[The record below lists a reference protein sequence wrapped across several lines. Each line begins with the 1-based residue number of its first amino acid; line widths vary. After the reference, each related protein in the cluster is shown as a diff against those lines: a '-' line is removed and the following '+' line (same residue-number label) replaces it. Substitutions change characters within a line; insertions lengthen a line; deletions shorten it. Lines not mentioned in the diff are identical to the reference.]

1 MFGTNGNAGI
11 AVTDPT
17 KQAEIYRALES
28 LKKDESGWK
37 KSVDSFIGPHKPS
50 PEEQFL
56 LLQVIEDY
64 LNKRYHSSSQGDVSV
79 IRTFLLHYTKNSR
92 SSTVDQPAFLT
103 NKMAHIFSL
112 VFAADFPERWSSF
125 FNDLFSFFSD
135 NINDRKVAF
144 FYLKVLLAIDTEVV
158 NRDIQRSK
166 NESDRN
172 IKIKD
177 AMREICINEI
187 AKSWLTIANALPEDN
202 VIQCLVLDNIASY
215 VDWIELDLVA
225 NDYVMP
231 LIISKFQNPAT
242 SESATAAVCSLLE
255 KGMPA
260 EKKVG
265 LTLTIMTVLRSNGLL
280 TVNDNNDEEE
290 VTRVGS
296 LVNTLGLVLL
306 DVQNKLCASSIL
318 EKEQECCVQEM
329 AGLAEPAL
337 VVLNNEDPDL
347 SCMCIDYIR
356 AYCSFLLKFHPNETN
371 FIEKVIRA
379 GLQRYV
385 MNDDMTVGGD
395 GEDEVEFQ
403 EFRRELRSMLN
414 VIGLKRP
421 EAIINA
427 VEPWTAEVTSGG
439 SSIPVNRI
447 EALLNVI
454 FHLHEIIPSNMLQSP
469 REGISQRAARL
480 PIVILEG
487 LVLDGRCPA
496 IHVLYFELACRYE
509 RLLVLQPQPV
519 VIPHIAA
526 AFLDQRGISISS
538 ANVRTRI
545 VYLFCRFVKSHK
557 TVLGP
562 LVSEVITRL
571 APLLAVSP
579 QADTN
584 QLLSPE
590 DQGYI
595 FEATATLIVF
605 GDLTSEM
612 KSQYVGEL
620 ASTLAMKFE
629 NGLVE
634 LNTARARKADEE
646 TIQAILQFMS
656 NIIGYSS
663 RMSKAFNNAQSM
675 KACNCIDI
683 YLRLIKLYLETLSP
697 QNAFL
702 LESTR
707 QFAHRLV
714 VSMENELM
722 PYMNGIFD
730 KLALVSTDLDSMHHL
745 LIFCHQTVA
754 KYKKAMLTSGVD
766 LGNVLAIAARAS
778 LQEQENNIP
787 AKDDS
792 QRALLYVQRAFV
804 QLLYTVI
811 ASDCTPALNTT
822 PGLLDHVLESAARLA
837 LSSDQTAQKVAL
849 SCLAKIS
856 LITPSWSA
864 RTLRVAL
871 EIPSLSHITPSDAGS
886 TLVVHEVCATLTSL
900 HQSDPDGF
908 TRALRELV
916 PNGFSDQLLSA
927 LTNLK
932 GKNLDKQV
940 MNLYSSLRNQSAQ

>member
-125 FNDLFSFFSD
+125 FNDLFFSD

-496 IHVLYFELACRYE
+496 IHVLYFE
-509 RLLVLQPQPV
+509 
-519 VIPHIAA
+519 I
-526 AFLDQRGISISS
+526 G
-538 ANVRTRI
+538 
-545 VYLFCRFVKSHK
+545 
-557 TVLGP
+557 
-562 LVSEVITRL
+562 
-571 APLLAVSP
+571 
-579 QADTN
+579 
-584 QLLSPE
+584 
-590 DQGYI
+590 
-595 FEATATLIVF
+595 
-605 GDLTSEM
+605 
-612 KSQYVGEL
+612 
-620 ASTLAMKFE
+620 
-629 NGLVE
+629 
-634 LNTARARKADEE
+634 RA
-646 TIQAILQFMS
+646 
-656 NIIGYSS
+656 
-663 RMSKAFNNAQSM
+663 
-675 KACNCIDI
+675 
-683 YLRLIKLYLETLSP
+683 
-697 QNAFL
+697 
-702 LESTR
+702 
-707 QFAHRLV
+707 
-714 VSMENELM
+714 
-722 PYMNGIFD
+722 
-730 KLALVSTDLDSMHHL
+730 
-745 LIFCHQTVA
+745 
-754 KYKKAMLTSGVD
+754 
-766 LGNVLAIAARAS
+766 
-778 LQEQENNIP
+778 
-787 AKDDS
+787 
-792 QRALLYVQRAFV
+792 
-804 QLLYTVI
+804 
-811 ASDCTPALNTT
+811 
-822 PGLLDHVLESAARLA
+822 HV
-837 LSSDQTAQKVAL
+837 
-849 SCLAKIS
+849 
-856 LITPSWSA
+856 
-864 RTLRVAL
+864 
-871 EIPSLSHITPSDAGS
+871 
-886 TLVVHEVCATLTSL
+886 
-900 HQSDPDGF
+900 
-908 TRALRELV
+908 
-916 PNGFSDQLLSA
+916 
-927 LTNLK
+927 
-932 GKNLDKQV
+932 
-940 MNLYSSLRNQSAQ
+940 

>member
-28 LKKDESGWK
+28 LKKDELGWK
-37 KSVDSFIGPHKPS
+37 KSVESFIGPHKPS
-50 PEEQFL
+50 AEEQFL
-56 LLQVIEDY
+56 LLQVIEDF
-64 LNKRYHSSSQGDVSV
+64 LNKRYHSSSQQDVLV
-79 IRTFLLHYTKNSR
+79 IRNFLLHYTKNSR
-92 SSTVDQPAFLT
+92 SSSEDQPVFLT

-112 VFAADFPERWSSF
+112 VFAADFPERWSTF
-125 FNDLFSFFSD
+125 FNDLFFNA

-187 AKSWLTIANALPEDN
+187 AKSWLSIANALTGDDA
-202 VIQCLVLDNIASY
+202 IQCLVLDNIASY

-231 LIISKFQNPAT
+231 LIISKFQNAAT

-265 LTLTIMTVLRSNGLL
+265 LTLTIMTVLRNNGLL
-280 TVNDNNDEEE
+280 AVNDNDDDEE

-318 EKEQECCVQEM
+318 EKEQTCCVQEM
-329 AGLAEPAL
+329 AGLAEPAII
-337 VVLNNEDPDL
+337 VLNNEDPDS
-347 SCMCIDYIR
+347 SCLCIDFIR
-356 AYCSFLLKFHPNETN
+356 AYASFLIKFHPNDTN
-371 FIEKVIRA
+371 FIEKVIRT

-385 MNDDMTVGGD
+385 MGDDLTIGGD
-395 GEDEVEFQ
+395 GEEEVEFQ
-403 EFRRELRSMLN
+403 EYRKELRSMLN

-427 VEPWTAEVTSGG
+427 IEPWTAEVTAGA

-447 EALLNVI
+447 EALLNII

-480 PIVILEG
+480 PILILHG

-496 IHVLYFELACRYE
+496 INVLYFELACRYE
-509 RLLVLQPQPV
+509 RLLVLQSQPV
-519 VIPHIAA
+519 VIPHIAG
-526 AFLDQRGISISS
+526 AFLDQRGISIPSG
-538 ANVRTRI
+538 NVRTRI

-579 QADTN
+579 QSDANQMLSAD
-584 QLLSPE
+584 

-620 ASTLAMKFE
+620 ATTLAVKFE

-646 TIQAILQFMS
+646 TIQAILQFMA

-675 KACNCIDI
+675 KACNCIEI
-683 YLRLIKLYLETLSP
+683 YLKLIKLFVGTLNP
-697 QNAFL
+697 ENVFL

-714 VSMENELM
+714 VSMEEELM
-722 PYMNGIFD
+722 PYMSGIFD

-754 KYKKAMLTSGVD
+754 KFKKSMLTSGVD

-778 LQEQENNIP
+778 LQEQENNLP
-787 AKDDS
+787 AKDDG

-804 QLLYTVI
+804 QLLFTVI
-811 ASDCTPALNTT
+811 VSDCAPALNTS
-822 PGLLDHVLESAARLA
+822 PGLLDHVLEAAARLA

-849 SCLAKIS
+849 SCLSKIS
-856 LITPSWSA
+856 LIIPAWSEK
-864 RTLRVAL
+864 TLRVAL

-886 TLVVHEVCATLTSL
+886 TLVVHEVCATLSSL

-908 TRALRELV
+908 ERALRGLV
-916 PNGFSDQLLSA
+916 PNGFSNQLLSA

-940 MNLYSSLRNQSAQ
+940 MSIYSSLKNQTAQ

>member
-28 LKKDESGWK
+28 LKKDEAGWK
-37 KSVDSFIGPHKPS
+37 KSVESFVGAS
-50 PEEQFL
+50 QTSAEEQFL
-56 LLQVIEDY
+56 LLQVLEDF
-64 LNKRYHSSSQGDVSV
+64 LNKRYHFSNPDDVAV
-79 IRTFLLHYTKNSR
+79 VRNFLLHYTKSNGAQ
-92 SSTVDQPAFLT
+92 DQPAYLT

-125 FNDLFSFFSD
+125 FNDLFFTG
-135 NINDRKVAF
+135 NLNDHRVAF
-144 FYLKVLLAIDTEVV
+144 FYLKVLLAIDAEVV

-187 AKSWLTIANALPEDN
+187 AKSWLSIANALPDDN
-202 VIQCLVLDNIASY
+202 SIQILVLENIASY

-225 NDYVMP
+225 NDYIMSH
-231 LIISKFQNPAT
+231 IISKFQNSAT
-242 SESATAAVCSLLE
+242 SESATSAVCALLE
-255 KGMPA
+255 KGMSA

-265 LTLTIMTVLRSNGLL
+265 LTLTIMTVLRQNGLL
-280 TVNDNNDEEE
+280 NVTDNDDEDE

-306 DVQNKLCASSIL
+306 DVQNKLCASSIM
-318 EKEQECCVQEM
+318 EKEQQCCVQEM

-337 VVLNNEDPDL
+337 LVLSNKDPDL
-347 SCMCIDYIR
+347 SSITIDYIR
-356 AYCSFLLKFHPNETN
+356 AYSAFLIKFHPNDTA
-371 FIEKVIRA
+371 FIEKVIRV

-385 MNDDMTVGGD
+385 MNDDLTVGGD
-395 GEDEVEFQ
+395 GEEEVEYQ
-403 EFRRELRSMLN
+403 EFRKEIRSMLN

-427 VEPWTAEVTSGG
+427 IEPWTAEVTVGRSA
-439 SSIPVNRI
+439 IPVNRV
-447 EALLNVI
+447 EGLLHIV
-454 FHLHEIIPSNMLQSP
+454 FHLHEIIPSNMLQTP

-480 PIVILEG
+480 PIIILDG
-487 LVLDGRCPA
+487 LALDGRCPA
-496 IHVLYFELACRYE
+496 INVLYFELACRYE
-509 RLLVLQPQPV
+509 RLLSLQPQSM
-519 VIPHIAA
+519 VITQIAA
-526 AFLDQRGISISS
+526 AFLDQRGISIPA

-571 APLLAVSP
+571 APLLAVNP
-579 QADTN
+579 QSDAND
-584 QLLSPE
+584 LLSAE

-605 GDLTSEM
+605 GDLTTDM
-612 KSQYVGEL
+612 KAQYVGEL

-629 NGLVE
+629 NGLNE
-634 LNTARARKADEE
+634 LNAARSKQADEE
-646 TIQAILQFMS
+646 TIQAILQFMA
-656 NIIGYSS
+656 NIIGYCS

-675 KACNCIDI
+675 KNCNCVEI
-683 YLRLIKLYLETLSP
+683 YLKLIKLFVGTLSP
-697 QNAFL
+697 ENSFL
-702 LESTR
+702 LEMTR

-714 VSMENELM
+714 VSMEEELM
-722 PYMNGIFD
+722 PYMSEIFD

-754 KYKKAMLTSGVD
+754 KYKRAMLTSGVD
-766 LGNVLAIAARAS
+766 LGNVLVIAARTS
-778 LQEQENNIP
+778 IQEQENIVP

-804 QLLYTVI
+804 QLLFTVI
-811 ASDCTPALNTT
+811 ASECTPALTTT
-822 PGLLDHVLESAARLA
+822 PGLVDHVLEAAARLA

-849 SCLAKIS
+849 SCLARIS
-856 LITPSWSA
+856 LIIPEWSA

-886 TLVVHEVCATLTSL
+886 TLVVHEVCSTLSSL

-908 TRALRELV
+908 SRALRELV
-916 PNGFSDQLLSA
+916 PSAFSDQLLTA
-927 LTNLK
+927 LNTLK
-932 GKNLDKQV
+932 GKNLDKEV
-940 MNLYSSLRNQSAQ
+940 MNLYSSLRS

>member
-1 MFGTNGNAGI
+1 MFGTDGNTGI

-28 LKKDESGWK
+28 LKKDELGWK
-37 KSVDSFIGPHKPS
+37 KSVEAFSGAVKPPS
-50 PEEQFL
+50 EEQFL
-56 LLQVIEDY
+56 LLQVIEDF
-64 LNKRYHSSSQGDVSV
+64 LNKRYHSSGPQDVSV
-79 IRTFLLHYTKNSR
+79 IRSFLLHYAKTSR
-92 SSTVDQPAFLT
+92 STTENEPVFLT

-112 VFAADFPERWSSF
+112 VFAADFPERWSTF
-125 FNDLFSFFSD
+125 FDDLFFSA
-135 NINDRKVAF
+135 NMTDRK
-144 FYLKVLLAIDTEVV
+144 
-158 NRDIQRSK
+158 
-166 NESDRN
+166 ESDRN

-187 AKSWLTIANALPEDN
+187 AKSWLTIANAYQEDN
-202 VIQCLVLDNIASY
+202 AIQCLVLDNIASY

-231 LIISKFQNPAT
+231 FIISKFQSTVT
-242 SESATAAVCSLLE
+242 SESATAAVCGLLE

-260 EKKVG
+260 EKN
-265 LTLTIMTVLRSNGLL
+265 NGLL

-329 AGLAEPAL
+329 TGLADPAL

-347 SCMCIDYIR
+347 SCLCIDYIR
-356 AYCSFLLKFHPNETN
+356 AYSSFLLRFHPNETN
-371 FIEKVIRA
+371 FIERVIRT
-379 GLQRYV
+379 GLHRYV
-385 MNDDMTVGGD
+385 MGDDLTVGGD
-395 GEDEVEFQ
+395 GEEEVEFQ
-403 EFRRELRSMLN
+403 EYRKELRSMLN

-427 VEPWTAEVTSGG
+427 VEPWTAEVTAEG
-439 SSIPVNRI
+439 SSIPINRV
-447 EALLNVI
+447 EALLNII
-454 FHLHEIIPSNMLQSP
+454 FHLHEIIPSNMLQTP

-487 LVLDGRCPA
+487 LVLDGRSPA
-496 IHVLYFELACRYE
+496 VHVLYFELACRYE

-519 VIPHIAA
+519 VIPHIAG
-526 AFLDQRGISISS
+526 AFLDQRGISISA

-579 QADTN
+579 QSDAN
-584 QLLSPE
+584 QLLSAE

-620 ASTLAMKFE
+620 VSTLAVKFQ
-629 NGLVE
+629 NGLSE
-634 LNTARARKADEE
+634 LNAARTRKADEE
-646 TIQAILQFMS
+646 TIQLILQFMA
-656 NIIGYSS
+656 NIIGYCS

-683 YLRLIKLYLETLSP
+683 YLKLIKLFLETLSP
-697 QNAFL
+697 ENVFL

-714 VSMENELM
+714 VSMEDELM
-722 PYMNGIFD
+722 PYMSGIFD

-778 LQEQENNIP
+778 LEEQENNLP

-804 QLLYTVI
+804 QLLFTVI
-811 ASDCTPALNTT
+811 VSDCTPALNSRS
-822 PGLLDHVLESAARLA
+822 GLLDHVLEAAARLA

-849 SCLAKIS
+849 SSLAKVS
-856 LITPSWSA
+856 LIIPEWSA

-886 TLVVHEVCATLTSL
+886 TLVVHEVCNTLSSL
-900 HQSDPDGF
+900 HQSDPGGF
-908 TRALRELV
+908 SRALRELV
-916 PNGFSDQLLSA
+916 PNEFSDQLLSA

-940 MNLYSSLRNQSAQ
+940 MMLYASLRNQNTQ

>member
-1 MFGTNGNAGI
+1 
-11 AVTDPT
+11 
-17 KQAEIYRALES
+17 
-28 LKKDESGWK
+28 
-37 KSVDSFIGPHKPS
+37 
-50 PEEQFL
+50 
-56 LLQVIEDY
+56 
-64 LNKRYHSSSQGDVSV
+64 
-79 IRTFLLHYTKNSR
+79 
-92 SSTVDQPAFLT
+92 
-103 NKMAHIFSL
+103 
-112 VFAADFPERWSSF
+112 
-125 FNDLFSFFSD
+125 
-135 NINDRKVAF
+135 
-144 FYLKVLLAIDTEVV
+144 
-158 NRDIQRSK
+158 
-166 NESDRN
+166 
-172 IKIKD
+172 
-177 AMREICINEI
+177 
-187 AKSWLTIANALPEDN
+187 
-202 VIQCLVLDNIASY
+202 
-215 VDWIELDLVA
+215 
-225 NDYVMP
+225 
-231 LIISKFQNPAT
+231 
-242 SESATAAVCSLLE
+242 
-255 KGMPA
+255 MPA

>member
-1 MFGTNGNAGI
+1 MFGANGNAGI
-11 AVTDPT
+11 DVTDPT

-28 LKKDESGWK
+28 LKKDELGWK
-37 KSVDSFIGPHKPS
+37 KSVDSFISPHKPS

-56 LLQVIEDY
+56 LLQVIEDF
-64 LNKRYHSSSQGDVSV
+64 LNKRYHSSNLQDVAV
-79 IRTFLLHYTKNSR
+79 IRNFLLHYTKTSR
-92 SSTVDQPAFLT
+92 ESCEDQPAFLT

-112 VFAADFPERWSSF
+112 VFAADFPERWPSF
-125 FNDLFSFFSD
+125 FNDLFFNT

-144 FYLKVLLAIDTEVV
+144 FYLKVLLAIDVEVV

-187 AKSWLTIANALPEDN
+187 AKSWLSIANALSGDDT
-202 VIQCLVLDNIASY
+202 IQCLVLDTITSY

-231 LIISKFQNPAT
+231 YIISKFQNTST
-242 SESATAAVCSLLE
+242 SESATSAVCGLLE

-265 LTLTIMTVLRSNGLL
+265 LTLTVMTVLRNNRLL
-280 TVNDNNDEEE
+280 TVNDNNDEDE

-296 LVNTLGLVLL
+296 LVNTLGMVLL
-306 DVQNKLCASSIL
+306 DVQNKLCASAIL
-318 EKEQECCVQEM
+318 EKEQACCIQEM
-329 AGLAEPAL
+329 AGLAEPAI

-347 SCMCIDYIR
+347 SCLCVDYIR
-356 AYCSFLLKFHPNETN
+356 SYSSFLIKFHPNETN
-371 FIEKVIRA
+371 FIEKVIRT

-385 MNDDMTVGGD
+385 MGDEMTIGGD
-395 GEDEVEFQ
+395 GEEEVEFQ
-403 EFRRELRSMLN
+403 EYRKELRSMLN
-414 VIGLKRP
+414 VIGSKRP

-427 VEPWTAEVTSGG
+427 IEPWTAEVTAGG
-439 SSIPVNRI
+439 SSIPVNKI
-447 EALLNVI
+447 EALLNLI
-454 FHLHEIIPSNMLQSP
+454 FHLHEIIPSNMLQTP

-487 LVLDGRCPA
+487 LVLDGRCAA
-496 IHVLYFELACRYE
+496 IHVLYFELACRYD
-509 RLLVLQPQPV
+509 RLLGLQPQPV
-519 VIPHIAA
+519 VIPHIAG
-526 AFLDQRGISISS
+526 AFLDQRGISIPTAS
-538 ANVRTRI
+538 VRTRI

-579 QADTN
+579 QSDAN
-584 QLLSPE
+584 QLLSAD

-605 GDLTSEM
+605 GNLTSDM
-612 KSQYVGEL
+612 KAQYVGEL
-620 ASTLAMKFE
+620 ATSLAVKFE

-634 LNTARARKADEE
+634 LNAARARKADEE
-646 TIQAILQFMS
+646 TIQTILQFMA

-683 YLRLIKLYLETLSP
+683 YLKLVKLFIETLSP
-697 QNAFL
+697 ENVFL

-722 PYMNGIFD
+722 PYMSGIFD

-754 KYKKAMLTSGVD
+754 KYKNAMLTSGVD
-766 LGNVLAIAARAS
+766 LGNVLATAARAS
-778 LQEQENNIP
+778 LQEQENNLP

-804 QLLYTVI
+804 QLLFTVI
-811 ASDCTPALNTT
+811 ANDCTPALNTT
-822 PGLLDHVLESAARLA
+822 PGLLDHIMEAAVRLA

-849 SCLAKIS
+849 STLAKLS
-856 LITPSWSA
+856 LVIPAWSA

-871 EIPSLSHITPSDAGS
+871 EIPSLPHITPSDAGS
-886 TLVVHEVCATLTSL
+886 TLVVHEVCVTLTSL

-908 TRALRELV
+908 SRALRELV
-916 PNGFSDQLLSA
+916 PSGFSDQLLSA

-932 GKNLDKQV
+932 GKNLDKQI
-940 MNLYSSLRNQSAQ
+940 MNIYSSLRSQTA

>member
-125 FNDLFSFFSD
+125 FNDLFFSD

>member
-1 MFGTNGNAGI
+1 MFGNNGNAS
-11 AVTDPT
+11 VTDPT
-17 KQAEIYRALES
+17 KQAEIYQALES
-28 LKKDESGWK
+28 LKKDALGWK
-37 KSVDSFIGPHKPS
+37 KSVESFVGVLKPS
-50 PEEQFL
+50 PEDQFL
-56 LLQVIEDY
+56 LLQVIEDF
-64 LNKRYHSSSQGDVSV
+64 LNKRYHSSSPEDVSV
-79 IRTFLLHYTKNSR
+79 IRNFLLHYIRNSR
-92 SSTVDQPAFLT
+92 SSTEEQPAFLV

-112 VFAADFPERWSSF
+112 VFAADFPERWSTYFNELF
-125 FNDLFSFFSD
+125 FND
-135 NINDRKVAF
+135 NINDRKAAF

-187 AKSWLTIANALPEDN
+187 AKSWLSIANSNQDD
-202 VIQCLVLDNIASY
+202 VIIQNLVLDNIASY

-242 SESATAAVCSLLE
+242 SESATAAVCGLLE

-265 LTLTIMTVLRSNGLL
+265 LALTIMTVLRNNGLL
-280 TVNDNNDEEE
+280 TVNDNNDEDE

-296 LVNTLGLVLL
+296 LVNSLGLVLL

-329 AGLAEPAL
+329 AGLADPAL
-337 VVLNNEDPDL
+337 VVLNNEEPDL
-347 SCMCIDYIR
+347 SCLSIDYIR
-356 AYCSFLLKFHPNETN
+356 AYSSFLIKFHPNETN
-371 FIEKVIRA
+371 FIEKVIRT

-385 MNDDMTVGGD
+385 MGDDLLVGGD
-395 GEDEVEFQ
+395 GEEEVEFQ
-403 EFRRELRSMLN
+403 EYRKELRSMLN

-427 VEPWTAEVTSGG
+427 LEPWTAEVTAGG
-439 SSIPVNRI
+439 SSIPVNKI

-454 FHLHEIIPSNMLQSP
+454 FHLHEIIPSNMLQTP

-519 VIPHIAA
+519 VIPLIAG
-526 AFLDQRGISISS
+526 AFLDHRGISIPSG
-538 ANVRTRI
+538 NVRTRI

-562 LVSEVITRL
+562 LVSEVIKRL

-579 QADTN
+579 QAEAN
-584 QLLSPE
+584 QLLSAE

-605 GDLTSEM
+605 GDLTSDM

-620 ASTLAMKFE
+620 VSTLAVKFE
-629 NGLVE
+629 NGLSE
-634 LNTARARKADEE
+634 LNAARARKEDEE
-646 TIQAILQFMS
+646 TIQVILQFMA
-656 NIIGYSS
+656 NIIGYCS

-675 KACNCIDI
+675 KACNCIEI
-683 YLRLIKLYLETLSP
+683 YLKLIKLFLQTLSP
-697 QNAFL
+697 ENSFL

-714 VSMENELM
+714 VSMEDELM
-722 PYMNGIFD
+722 PYMSGIFD

-778 LQEQENNIP
+778 IQEQESNIP

-804 QLLYTVI
+804 QLLFTVI
-811 ASDCTPALNTT
+811 VSDCAPALNQT
-822 PGLLDHVLESAARLA
+822 PGLLDHVLEAAARLA

-849 SCLAKIS
+849 SALAKVS
-856 LITPSWSA
+856 LIIPSWSA

-871 EIPSLSHITPSDAGS
+871 EIPSLPHITPSDAGS

-908 TRALRELV
+908 SRALRELV
-916 PNGFSDQLLSA
+916 PNDFSDQLLNA

-940 MNLYSSLRNQSAQ
+940 MNLYASLRNQNSQ

>member
-1 MFGTNGNAGI
+1 MFGINGNAGI

-17 KQAEIYRALES
+17 KQQEIYQALEA
-28 LKKDESGWK
+28 LKKDELGWK
-37 KSVDSFIGPHKPS
+37 KSVESFMGPLKPP

-64 LNKRYHSSSQGDVSV
+64 LNKRYHLSSDLDVMV
-79 IRTFLLHYTKNSR
+79 IRNFLLHYTKISR
-92 SSTVDQPAFLT
+92 SSPVDQPAFLT

-125 FNDLFSFFSD
+125 FNDLFFSG
-135 NINDRKVAF
+135 NINERKVAF

-187 AKSWLTIANALPEDN
+187 AKSWLSIANAHQDDN

-231 LIISKFQNPAT
+231 LIISKFQNSAT
-242 SESATAAVCSLLE
+242 SESATAAVCGLLE

-265 LTLTIMTVLRSNGLL
+265 LALTVMRVLRDNGLL
-280 TVNDNNDEEE
+280 TVNDNNDEDE

-306 DVQNKLCASSIL
+306 DVQNKLCASAIL
-318 EKEQECCVQEM
+318 EKEQACCVQEM
-329 AGLAEPAL
+329 AGLADSAL
-337 VVLNNEDPDL
+337 IVLNNDDPAL
-347 SCMCIDYIR
+347 SDMCIDYIR
-356 AYCSFLLKFHPNETN
+356 AYSSFLIKFHPTETN
-371 FIEKVIRA
+371 FIEKVIRT
-379 GLQRYV
+379 GFLRYV
-385 MNDDMTVGGD
+385 MGDDLTVGGD

-403 EFRRELRSMLN
+403 EYRRELRSMLN

-427 VEPWTAEVTSGG
+427 IEPWTSEVTAGG
-439 SSIPVNRI
+439 SSIPINRV

-454 FHLHEIIPSNMLQSP
+454 YHLHEIIPSNMLQTP

-480 PIVILEG
+480 PIAILEG
-487 LVLDGRCPA
+487 LVLDGRSA
-496 IHVLYFELACRYE
+496 AVHVLYFELACRYE

-519 VIPHIAA
+519 VIPHIAG
-526 AFLDQRGISISS
+526 AFLDQRGISIPS
-538 ANVRTRI
+538 ASVRTRI

-579 QADTN
+579 QSDVN
-584 QLLSPE
+584 QFLSPD

-620 ASTLAMKFE
+620 VSTLAMKFE
-629 NGLVE
+629 NGLTE
-634 LNTARARKADEE
+634 LNAARARKADEE
-646 TIQAILQFMS
+646 TIQTILQFMS
-656 NIIGYSS
+656 NIIGYCS

-675 KACNCIDI
+675 KACNCIEI
-683 YLRLIKLYLETLSP
+683 YLKLIKLFLETLTPENS
-697 QNAFL
+697 FL
-702 LESTR
+702 LETTR

-714 VSMENELM
+714 VSMEEELM
-722 PYMNGIFD
+722 PYMSGIFE

-766 LGNVLAIAARAS
+766 LGNVLVIAARAS
-778 LQEQENNIP
+778 IQEQENNLP

-804 QLLYTVI
+804 QLLLTVI
-811 ASDCTPALNTT
+811 SSDCTPALNTT
-822 PGLLDHVLESAARLA
+822 PGLMDHVLEAAARLA

-849 SCLAKIS
+849 SCLSKIS
-856 LITPSWSA
+856 LIVPEWSA

-871 EIPSLSHITPSDAGS
+871 EIPSLPHITPSDAGS
-886 TLVVHEVCATLTSL
+886 TLVVHEVCATLSSL

-908 TRALRELV
+908 SRALHGLV
-916 PNGFSDQLLSA
+916 PSAFSDQLLSA

-940 MNLYSSLRNQSAQ
+940 MNLYASLRNQSS

>member
-1 MFGTNGNAGI
+1 MFGYTGI
-11 AVTDPT
+11 AVTDPRR
-17 KQAEIYRALES
+17 QAEIYQALES
-28 LKKDESGWK
+28 LKKDELGWK
-37 KSVDSFIGPHKPS
+37 KSVESFVGPNKPS
-50 PEEQFL
+50 AEEQFL
-56 LLQVIEDY
+56 LLQVIEDF
-64 LNKRYHSSSQGDVSV
+64 LNKRYHLANQQDVSV
-79 IRTFLLHYTKNSR
+79 IRNFLLHYIKGFQD
-92 SSTVDQPAFLT
+92 SSSSSHETFLT

-112 VFAADFPERWSSF
+112 VFAMDFPERWSTF
-125 FNDLFSFFSD
+125 FNDLFFNN
-135 NINDRKVAF
+135 NITDANISS

-166 NESDRN
+166 NESERN

-177 AMREICINEI
+177 AMREICMNEV
-187 AKSWLTIANALPEDN
+187 AKSWLTIANSSKEEAT
-202 VIQCLVLDNIASY
+202 QCLVLRTIAAY

-231 LIISKFQNPAT
+231 FIISKLQDAAT
-242 SESATAAVCSLLE
+242 SEDATSAVCGLMQ

-265 LTLTIMTVLRSNGLL
+265 LALTVMTVLRNNGLL
-280 TVNDNNDEEE
+280 TVNDNNDEDE

-318 EKEQECCVQEM
+318 EKEQACCVQEM
-329 AGLAEPAL
+329 AGLAEPAI

-347 SCMCIDYIR
+347 SYLCTDYIR
-356 AYCSFLLKFHPNETN
+356 GYSSFLIKFYPNDTN
-371 FIEKVIRA
+371 FIEKVIRT

-385 MNDDMTVGGD
+385 MGDDMTVGGD
-395 GEDEVEFQ
+395 GEEEVEFQ
-403 EFRRELRSMLN
+403 DYRRELRSMLN
-414 VIGLKRP
+414 VIGLRRP
-421 EAIINA
+421 EAIVNA
-427 VEPWTAEVTSGG
+427 IEPWTAEVTAGG
-439 SSIPVNRI
+439 SSIPVNKI
-447 EALLNVI
+447 EALLNVL
-454 FHLHEIIPSNMLQSP
+454 FHLHEIIPSNMLQNP
-469 REGISQRAARL
+469 REGVSQRAARL
-480 PIVILEG
+480 PVVILQG
-487 LVLDGRCPA
+487 LVLDGRSPA
-496 IHVLYFELACRYE
+496 VHVLYFELACRYE
-509 RLLVLQPQPV
+509 RLLVLQAQPE
-519 VIPHIAA
+519 VITHIAA
-526 AFLDQRGISISS
+526 AFLDQRGISIPTG
-538 ANVRTRI
+538 NVRTRI

-557 TVLGP
+557 AVLGP

-579 QADTN
+579 KSDVN
-584 QLLSPE
+584 QLLSPD

-620 ASTLAMKFE
+620 ATTLAMKFE

-634 LNTARARKADEE
+634 LNAARARKADEE
-646 TIQAILQFMS
+646 TIQIIQQFMF

-675 KACNCIDI
+675 KACNCIEI
-683 YLRLIKLYLETLSP
+683 YLKLVKLFVETLSP
-697 QNAFL
+697 ENSFL

-714 VSMENELM
+714 VSMEEELM
-722 PYMNGIFD
+722 PYMSGIFE

-766 LGNVLAIAARAS
+766 LGNVLAIAARTS
-778 LQEQENNIP
+778 LQEQENNLP

-792 QRALLYVQRAFV
+792 QRALLYVQRAFA
-804 QLLYTVI
+804 QLLFTVI
-811 ASDCTPALNTT
+811 VSDCTPALNTS
-822 PGLLDHVLESAARLA
+822 PGLLDHVLEAAARLA

-849 SCLAKIS
+849 SSLAKIS
-856 LITPSWSA
+856 LIIPAWSE

-900 HQSDPDGF
+900 HQSDPAGF
-908 TRALRELV
+908 AHALRELV

-927 LTNLK
+927 LTSLK
-932 GKNLDKQV
+932 GKSLDKQV
-940 MNLYSSLRNQSAQ
+940 MTIYSSLRNQNAQ

>member
-28 LKKDESGWK
+28 LKKDELGWK
-37 KSVDSFIGPHKPS
+37 RSVDSFISPHKPP

-56 LLQVIEDY
+56 LLQVIEDF
-64 LNKRYHSSSQGDVSV
+64 LNKRYHTSSPQDVSV
-79 IRTFLLHYTKNSR
+79 IRNFLLHYTKSSR
-92 SSTVDQPAFLT
+92 DSTEDQPAFLT

-112 VFAADFPERWSSF
+112 VFAADFPERWSTF
-125 FNDLFSFFSD
+125 FNDLFFND

-144 FYLKVLLAIDTEVV
+144 FYLKVLLAIDAEVV

-166 NESDRN
+166 DESDRN

-177 AMREICINEI
+177 AMREICINEV
-187 AKSWLTIANALPEDN
+187 AKSWLSIANALSNDDT
-202 VIQCLVLDNIASY
+202 IQCLVLDNIASY

-231 LIISKFQNPAT
+231 YIISKFQNTAT
-242 SESATAAVCSLLE
+242 SESATSAVCGLLE

-265 LTLTIMTVLRSNGLL
+265 LTLTVMTVLRNNGLL
-280 TVNDNNDEEE
+280 TVNDNNDEDE

-296 LVNTLGLVLL
+296 LVNTLGMVLL
-306 DVQNKLCASSIL
+306 DVQNKLCASAIL
-318 EKEQECCVQEM
+318 EKEQSCCVQEM
-329 AGLAEPAL
+329 AGLAEPAI

-347 SCMCIDYIR
+347 SCLCVDYIR
-356 AYCSFLLKFHPNETN
+356 SYASFLIKFHPNETN
-371 FIEKVIRA
+371 FIEKVIRT

-385 MNDDMTVGGD
+385 MGDDMTVGGD
-395 GEDEVEFQ
+395 GEEEVEFQ
-403 EFRRELRSMLN
+403 EYRKELRSMLN
-414 VIGLKRP
+414 VIGSKRP

-427 VEPWTAEVTSGG
+427 IEPWTAEVTAGG
-439 SSIPVNRI
+439 SSIPVNKI
-447 EALLNVI
+447 EALLNII

-496 IHVLYFELACRYE
+496 VHVLYFELACRYE

-519 VIPHIAA
+519 VIPHIAG
-526 AFLDQRGISISS
+526 AFLDQRGISIPA

-579 QADTN
+579 QSDAN
-584 QLLSPE
+584 QLLSAD

-605 GDLTSEM
+605 GNLTSEM
-612 KSQYVGEL
+612 KAQYVGEL
-620 ASTLAMKFE
+620 ATTLAVKFE

-634 LNTARARKADEE
+634 LNAARARKADEE
-646 TIQAILQFMS
+646 TIQTILQFMA

-683 YLRLIKLYLETLSP
+683 YLKLVKLFIETLSP
-697 QNAFL
+697 ENVFL

-707 QFAHRLV
+707 QFAHRCV
-714 VSMENELM
+714 VSMEDELM
-722 PYMNGIFD
+722 PYMSGIFD

-766 LGNVLAIAARAS
+766 LGNVLAIAARSS

-804 QLLYTVI
+804 QLLFTVI
-811 ASDCTPALNTT
+811 VSDCAPALNST
-822 PGLLDHVLESAARLA
+822 PGLLDHVLEAAARLA
-837 LSSDQTAQKVAL
+837 LSSDQIAQKVAL
-849 SCLAKIS
+849 SSLARVS
-856 LITPSWSA
+856 LIIPTWSA

-871 EIPSLSHITPSDAGS
+871 EIPSLPHITPSDAGS

-908 TRALRELV
+908 SRALRELV
-916 PNGFSDQLLSA
+916 PYEFSDQLLSA

-940 MNLYSSLRNQSAQ
+940 MNLYSSLRSQTA

>member
-1 MFGTNGNAGI
+1 MFGTNGSAGI

-17 KQAEIYRALES
+17 KQEEIYRALET
-28 LKKDESGWK
+28 LKKDELGWK
-37 KSVDSFIGPHKPS
+37 KSVESFIGPHKPP

-56 LLQVIEDY
+56 LLQVIEDF
-64 LNKRYHSSSQGDVSV
+64 LNKRYHSSNSQDVAI
-79 IRTFLLHYTKNSR
+79 IRNFLLHYTKTSR
-92 SSTVDQPAFLT
+92 SSPEDQPVFLT

-112 VFAADFPERWSSF
+112 VFAADFPERWSTF
-125 FNDLFSFFSD
+125 FNDLFFND
-135 NINDRKVAF
+135 NITDRKVAF
-144 FYLKVLLAIDTEVV
+144 FYLKVLLAVDVEVV
-158 NRDIQRSK
+158 NRDIQRTK
-166 NESDRN
+166 LESDRN

-187 AKSWLTIANALPEDN
+187 AKSWLSIANSLSGDD
-202 VIQCLVLDNIASY
+202 VIQCLILENIASY

-225 NDYVMP
+225 NDYVMTY
-231 LIISKFQNPAT
+231 IISKFQNSAT
-242 SESATAAVCSLLE
+242 SEAATSAVCGLLE

-265 LTLTIMTVLRSNGLL
+265 LALTIMAVLRNSGLL
-280 TVNDNNDEEE
+280 TVNDNNDEDE

-318 EKEQECCVQEM
+318 EKEQSCCVQEM
-329 AGLAEPAL
+329 AGLAESAI

-347 SCMCIDYIR
+347 SCLCVDYIR
-356 AYCSFLLKFHPNETN
+356 AYASFLVKFHPNDTN
-371 FIEKVIRA
+371 FIEKVIRT
-379 GLQRYV
+379 GLLRYV
-385 MNDDMTVGGD
+385 MGDDLTVGGD

-403 EFRRELRSMLN
+403 EYRKELRSMLN

-421 EAIINA
+421 EAIVNA
-427 VEPWTAEVTSGG
+427 IEPWTAEVTAGG

-447 EALLNVI
+447 EALLNII
-454 FHLHEIIPSNMLQSP
+454 FHLHEIIPSNMLQTP

-496 IHVLYFELACRYE
+496 VHVLYFELACRYE
-509 RLLVLQPQPV
+509 RLLVLQNQPV
-519 VIPHIAA
+519 TITHIAG
-526 AFLDQRGISISS
+526 AFLDQRGISIPS

-579 QADTN
+579 QSEAN
-584 QLLSPE
+584 QLLSPD

-595 FEATATLIVF
+595 FESTATLIVF
-605 GDLTSEM
+605 GDLSSEM

-620 ASTLAMKFE
+620 ATTLAMKFE

-634 LNTARARKADEE
+634 LNAARARKADEE
-646 TIQAILQFMS
+646 TIQSILQFMA

-675 KACNCIDI
+675 KACNCIEI
-683 YLRLIKLYLETLSP
+683 YLKLVKLFVETLSP
-697 QNAFL
+697 ENAFL

-714 VSMENELM
+714 VSMEEELM
-722 PYMNGIFD
+722 PYMSGIFD

-778 LQEQENNIP
+778 LQEQENNVP

-804 QLLYTVI
+804 QLLFTVI
-811 ASDCTPALNTT
+811 VSDCTPALNNT
-822 PGLLDHVLESAARLA
+822 PGLIDHVLEAAARLA

-849 SCLAKIS
+849 ASLTKIS
-856 LITPSWSA
+856 PIIPSWSA

-871 EIPSLSHITPSDAGS
+871 EIPSLPHITPSDAGS

-908 TRALRELV
+908 SRALRELV
-916 PNGFSDQLLSA
+916 PNGFSDELLSA
-927 LTNLK
+927 LNTLK

-940 MNLYSSLRNQSAQ
+940 MNLYASLKNQTSQ